1 MMQQVEQN
9 EPPVISIFSTKEN
22 FNISA
27 ASCCISFSADGS
39 LVVQQQKQ

>member
-27 ASCCISFSADGS
+27 VAAV
-39 LVVQQQKQ
+39 LVLALMVL